1 MRTLYPALEPRQ
13 VLRLPVGSGHE
24 LHVEDCG
31 APGGIPV
38 VFLHGGPGSSCKP
51 YHRQFFDPARYRIVL
66 FDQRGAGRSTPRG
79 ALEDNDTRALVAD
92 IERIRAALGIEAWVV
107 FGGSW
112 GATLALLYAQT
123 HPSRV
128 RALVLRGTF
137 LARARD
143 VDWFFGDGAR
153 RLYPA
158 EWDRFA
164 TALAIEPGSDIIAAC
179 HARLL
184 SGDAA
189 ERARIARAWS
199 DWSGAVVAF
208 SLASGDA
215 GATAAVESMIADV
228 TIEAHY
234 AVHRYFL
241 EPDQLLR
248 DIGRVPRVPVHI
260 IHGRRDLT
268 CPIESSWAVHRALP
282 RSTFTVLREA
292 GHLASEAAMIDALV
306 TTLDALAQELA

>member
-1 MRTLYPALEPRQ
+1 
-13 VLRLPVGSGHE
+13 
-24 LHVEDCG
+24 
-31 APGGIPV
+31 
-38 VFLHGGPGSSCKP
+38 
-51 YHRQFFDPARYRIVL
+51 
-66 FDQRGAGRSTPRG
+66 
-79 ALEDNDTRALVAD
+79 
-92 IERIRAALGIEAWVV
+92 
-107 FGGSW
+107 
-112 GATLALLYAQT
+112 
-123 HPSRV
+123 V

-164 TALAIEPGSDIIAAC
+164 TALAIEPGSVMIAAC
-179 HARLL
+179 YARLL

-199 DWSGAVVAF
+199 EWSGAVVAF

-215 GATAAVESMIADV
+215 GATADVESMIADV

-248 DIGRVPRVPVHI
+248 DTGRVPRVPVHI

-282 RSTFTVLREA
+282 QSTFTVLREA